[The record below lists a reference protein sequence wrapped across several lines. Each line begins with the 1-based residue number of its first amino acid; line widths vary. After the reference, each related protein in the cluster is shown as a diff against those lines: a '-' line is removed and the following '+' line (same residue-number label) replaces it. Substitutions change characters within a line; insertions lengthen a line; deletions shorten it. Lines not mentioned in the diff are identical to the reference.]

1 MSIDWKSLLKEII
14 RAIVAAIAGATAA
27 GCSVVPV
34 FA

>member
-14 RAIVAAIAGATAA
+14 RTIVAAIAGATAA
-27 GCSVVPV
+27 GCCVVPV

>member
-1 MSIDWKSLLKEII
+1 MKIDWKALLKEIL
-14 RAIVAAIAGATAA
+14 RAIVAALAGATAA